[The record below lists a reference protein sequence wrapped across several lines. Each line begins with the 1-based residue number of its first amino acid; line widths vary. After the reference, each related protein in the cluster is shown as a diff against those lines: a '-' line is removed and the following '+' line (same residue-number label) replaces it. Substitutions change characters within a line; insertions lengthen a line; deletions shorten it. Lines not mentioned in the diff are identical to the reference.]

1 MDRQLPDGSIQRTDP
16 QTGRTR
22 IISEADYQRTR
33 LTRERDAEFAMQAG
47 APPIAQGP
55 VRRMPDMQPVSTG
68 QAGDPD
74 RYRGNNREENVR
86 RAKADGQFESKRA
99 AYNAANRETQM
110 DATGTIYRVSGGAP
124 GAPAMPAAEPTLAPS
139 DPSNLDSPLVPSA
152 PRAPSAPS
160 APRAATTPNLP
171 ASYDQPMR
179 NVAVAAGPNI
189 SINDPRK
196 PNPFP
201 QGSIAM
207 KRADG
212 SFTVELPGGET
223 RSFASEQ
230 DAAKAFSTPPPVP
243 PPTPEPAIR
252 PPATLRA
259 DASPDAASQ
268 AWAQNAAG
276 RARGGATMPDVAP
289 DRGQA
294 GLARNGPP
302 FVTDPSQLAAPV
314 APPPP
319 VVDQTPKPAA
329 TPTNG
334 SAPAPV
340 AAPSNAHQ
348 ASSDLVKSVV
358 ASPVRAV
365 EALGRRQDRVLT
377 GRKEKDRAFAAS
389 GGMRDMGRPATLP
402 GQLAAPQDR
411 EMRRSARAAG
421 RAEMPNLDASSVPM
435 SVGDPIDFPSIRPTG
450 RSNARTSLA

>member
-1 MDRQLPDGSIQRTDP
+1 MDRQLPDGSIQRMDP

-22 IISEADYQRTR
+22 IISGADYQRTR
-33 LTRERDAEFAMQAG
+33 LTRERDAELAMQAG

-86 RAKADGQFESKRA
+86 RAKADGQFESKHA

-139 DPSNLDSPLVPSA
+139 DPSNPDSPLVPSA
-152 PRAPSAPS
+152 PRAASAPS
-160 APRAATTPNLP
+160 APRAATNPNLP

-252 PPATLRA
+252 PPATPRA
-259 DASPDAASQ
+259 DAAPDAASQ

-276 RARGGATMPDVAP
+276 RARGGATMPEPAP
-289 DRGQA
+289 
-294 GLARNGPP
+294 
-302 FVTDPSQLAAPV
+302 AAAQGTVPAPMV
-314 APPPP
+314 LPAPPPPP

-340 AAPSNAHQ
+340 AAPSNAYQ
-348 ASSDLVKSVV
+348 ASSDLVKSV
-358 ASPVRAV
+358 ATSPVRAV

-389 GGMRDMGRPATLP
+389 GGMRDPGRPATLP

-421 RAEMPNLDASSVPM
+421 RAEMPDLDASSVSM
-435 SVGDPIDFPSIRPTG
+435 SVDDPIDFPSIRPTG

>member
-1 MDRQLPDGSIQRTDP
+1 
-16 QTGRTR
+16 
-22 IISEADYQRTR
+22 
-33 LTRERDAEFAMQAG
+33 
-47 APPIAQGP
+47 
-55 VRRMPDMQPVSTG
+55 
-68 QAGDPD
+68 
-74 RYRGNNREENVR
+74 
-86 RAKADGQFESKRA
+86 
-99 AYNAANRETQM
+99 
-110 DATGTIYRVSGGAP
+110 
-124 GAPAMPAAEPTLAPS
+124 
-139 DPSNLDSPLVPSA
+139 
-152 PRAPSAPS
+152 
-160 APRAATTPNLP
+160 
-171 ASYDQPMR
+171 MR
-179 NVAVAAGPNI
+179 NVSVAAGPNI

-212 SFTVELPGGET
+212 TFTVELPGGET

-252 PPATLRA
+252 PPATPRS
-259 DASPDAASQ
+259 DASPDTASQ

-302 FVTDPSQLAAPV
+302 FVTDPSQISAPM

-334 SAPAPV
+334 SAPAP
-340 AAPSNAHQ
+340 AAPSNAYQ
-348 ASSDLVKSVV
+348 ASSDLAKSVV
-358 ASPVRAV
+358 TSPVRAV
-365 EALGRRQDRVLT
+365 EALGRRQDRVLA

-389 GGMRDMGRPATLP
+389 GGMRDPGRPATLP
-402 GQLAAPQDR
+402 GQLTGPQDR
-411 EMRRSARAAG
+411 EMRRNARAAG
-421 RAEMPNLDASSVPM
+421 RAEMPDLDAGTVAMP
-435 SVGDPIDFPSIRPTG
+435 VDDPIDFPSISPTG